1 MGSPFPAALSTWCE
15 IPGRS
20 PFSVRVELGGIEPP
34 SVEQMTLALRPFPMP
49 QRCGYC
55 PDGSGEPKLSVGSF
69 SDVSGLSRRQRSLPA
84 VLQRFCCRAALDRPR
99 VPLPVAM
106 TLYLLTRSGGESDRA
121 VALSLVAPFRESEQL
136 RSHET
141 TSENPTSKPISPWCG
156 DLTVKEHPPQRIFHR
171 SVQAAVATG
180 RRRCTRRLPHAWCN
194 SRPPPRTRTTSPML
208 NTLLTYGMPAGMA

>member
-1 MGSPFPAALSTWCE
+1 MCAFE
-15 IPGRS
+15 Y
-20 PFSVRVELGGIEPP
+20 VELGGIEPP
-34 SVEQMTLALRPFPMP
+34 SVEQMTLALRPFPMLQP
-49 QRCGYC
+49 CGYC

-141 TSENPTSKPISPWCG
+141 TSENSTSKPISPCVVS
-156 DLTVKEHPPQRIFHR
+156 LHVKEHPP
-171 SVQAAVATG
+171 
-180 RRRCTRRLPHAWCN
+180 
-194 SRPPPRTRTTSPML
+194 
-208 NTLLTYGMPAGMA
+208 